1 MLIGCRE
8 TLVRVRARGLV
19 GYDVA
24 LTRRRSPVRIRPG
37 PFIFSQTF
45 FKERYFSIFRR
56 LYVVLAAG
64 SIVSCQFPN
73 PTGKINA
80 RFHI

>member
-8 TLVRVRARGLV
+8 TLVRDRARGLV

-24 LTRRRSPVRIRPG
+24 LTRRRSPVRIGRAHS
-37 PFIFSQTF
+37 FLVNF
-45 FKERYFSIFRR
+45 FKERYFSIFLR
-56 LYVVLAAG
+56 LYIVLAAG
-64 SIVSCQFPN
+64 SIVSCQNPN

-80 RFHI
+80 RFHT

>member
-8 TLVRVRARGLV
+8 TLVGDRARGLV

-37 PFIFSQTF
+37 PWYFNLF
-45 FKERYFSIFRR
+45 FLKIGFEKFLFHSYEIQDAGMMKKGRVPVFPSNACTER
-56 LYVVLAAG
+56 
-64 SIVSCQFPN
+64 
-73 PTGKINA
+73 
-80 RFHI
+80 